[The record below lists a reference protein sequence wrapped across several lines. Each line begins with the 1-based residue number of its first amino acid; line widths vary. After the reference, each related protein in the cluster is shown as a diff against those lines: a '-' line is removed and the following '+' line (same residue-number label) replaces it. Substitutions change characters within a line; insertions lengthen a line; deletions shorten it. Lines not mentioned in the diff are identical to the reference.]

1 MITLSKS
8 GNTVTFTFDENSG
21 YLQNGTIDVPVNSL
35 SLVIDDSDMAT
46 FRKAASNDIFISA
59 RYEEFGMTKAQL
71 EAWYKANMVD
81 SITEEEIQD
90 MIDTST
96 ANYFDNAVYD
106 SGTTMINFY
115 HGNTVKASIDA
126 SQFVIDGMIDDVRIE
141 TISGVT
147 YLVIDFNTASGKE
160 DIQIPLT
167 DIFDPSNYYTKQEV
181 DASLSGKVNTTTYTA
196 YTSST
201 QTTLYRKLNRS
212 EVINELNQWA
222 TEPVQSK
229 VLFNE
234 LRISA
239 LTMDDGC
246 DTIEECVDIL
256 ENNADDWSY
265 DEGYDEYR
273 SHYCPSYLRKVDFTI
288 SADTECS
295 CYVGVQDSNYNGQ
308 VHVNFT
314 YYPAITDPDD
324 PSYPQDAYIDNADLY
339 VEVNNDDFEPLSSST
354 FSVSGTSITLEI
366 PNFIVYDEW
375 EGVYK
380 YFNWTDDTG
389 GDALRYQLNNGVG
402 EYISGAVTASASGAV
417 VTYTPVKDAVEDVE
431 ESLSGK
437 QDTLSAG
444 TNITISGNVIS
455 ASGGISSGDVQTMID
470 SSISGKVD
478 TSAFTAYTASTES
491 RITEDEEVT
500 AAGLNSLNETFTAY
514 TAATDAVLSGKQDTL
529 SAGTNITISGNVI
542 SAEGGGKAVSGGTN
556 ISITTGETADTINCT
571 LPISAAKNSSILIG
585 VNCSANRE
593 KSFVGGQSSTG
604 NSEGSFAFGQHCKAG
619 QWAIAVGNGVDASNI
634 RGAAAF
640 GEYNVSSGDRYS
652 DSSGNTLFS
661 VGNGTG
667 GGNAR
672 HNAFE
677 IRQNGDIYLSLN
689 GQDVKLQ
696 DQLGG
701 SSITVDTALN
711 SGSTNP
717 VENRV
722 IYNKIDEV
730 EQVAA
735 AALNNINDRLSE
747 DEEVTAAGLNAVNSA
762 LGGLKLQQ
770 ITQSDYNNLQT
781 KDPSTLY
788 IIVN

>member
-46 FRKAASNDIFISA
+46 FRKSASNDIFISA

-90 MIDTST
+90 RIDTST

-201 QTTLYRKLNRS
+201 QTTLNNKLNKS
-212 EVINELNQWA
+212 AVENSLNYWS
-222 TEPVQSK
+222 TNPVQNK

-234 LRISA
+234 LRISG
-239 LTMDDGC
+239 LTMD
-246 DTIEECVDIL
+246 EENIDIL
-256 ENNADDWSY
+256 ENNDWTY
-265 DEGYDEYR
+265 DEGGSEYR
-273 SHYCPSYLRKVDFTI
+273 SHYCPSYLRKVEFTI
-288 SADTECS
+288 SADTECGG
-295 CYVGVQDSNYNGQ
+295 YVGVQDSSYNGI
-308 VHVNFT
+308 VHVNFA
-314 YYPAITDPDD
+314 YSPAITDPDD
-324 PSYPQDAYIDNADLY
+324 PSYPQDAHIDYTDLY
-339 VEVNNDDFEPLSSST
+339 VEANNDFEPLSSST
-354 FSVSGTSITLEI
+354 FSVSGATITLEI
-366 PNFIVYDEW
+366 PNFIVYDEY
-375 EGVYK
+375 EEVYK
-380 YFNWTDDTG
+380 YFNWANDTD
-389 GDALRYQLNNGVG
+389 GDALRYQLYNNYG

-417 VTYTPVKDAVEDVE
+417 VTYTPVKDVVEDVE
-431 ESLSGK
+431 ES
-437 QDTLSAG
+437 
-444 TNITISGNVIS
+444 
-455 ASGGISSGDVQTMID
+455 
-470 SSISGKVD
+470 
-478 TSAFTAYTASTES
+478 
-491 RITEDEEVT
+491 
-500 AAGLNSLNETFTAY
+500 
-514 TAATDAVLSGKQDTL
+514 LSGKQDTL

-556 ISITTGETADTINCT
+556 ISITTGATADTINCT
-571 LPISAAKNSSILIG
+571 LPITSEVNNTSIYFGNDGWGSASGGRNLRIGYNAKALGEDAICLATNSVTNGVSSFIAGGRSNRINGNYAFIG
-585 VNCSANRE
+585 GGNGNVTNNRFESA
-593 KSFVGGQSSTG
+593 VGGQYNNSVSASTTFG
-604 NSEGSFAFGQHCKAG
+604 N
-619 QWAIAVGNGVDASNI
+619 
-634 RGAAAF
+634 
-640 GEYNVSSGDRYS
+640 
-652 DSSGNTLFS
+652 SGNTLFS
-661 VGNGTG
+661 VGNGTSN
-667 GGNAR
+667 NAR

-677 IRQNGDIYLSLN
+677 IRQNGDIYLTKD

-701 SSITVDTALN
+701 GEVSSAITSGDTNAVA
-711 SGSTNP
+711 GGA
-717 VENRV
+717 V
-722 IYNKIDEV
+722 YDKFDEV
-730 EQVAA
+730 EQ
-735 AALNNINDRLSE
+735 
-747 DEEVTAAGLNAVNSA
+747 VTAAGLNAVNDKF
-762 LGGLKLQQ
+762 GGLRLQQ
-770 ITQSDYNNLQT
+770 ITQSAYDALTT